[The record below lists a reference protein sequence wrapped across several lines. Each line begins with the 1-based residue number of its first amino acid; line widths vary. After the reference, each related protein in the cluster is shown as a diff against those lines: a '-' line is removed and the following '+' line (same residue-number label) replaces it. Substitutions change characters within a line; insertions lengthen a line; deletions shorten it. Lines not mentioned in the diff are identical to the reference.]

1 MRKPLIID
9 AGGSVLNPPLARSLM
24 AQLAL
29 ELGYIS
35 DVENVLWASMH
46 PDQYA
51 SWEACAIPVQ
61 SISLESSPRTS
72 RRTFMGLTVQ
82 LFPNMDRSFIDI
94 RKKTGEFVGG
104 IKNLHVMET
113 VNA

>member
-1 MRKPLIID
+1 
-9 AGGSVLNPPLARSLM
+9 
-24 AQLAL
+24 
-29 ELGYIS
+29 
-35 DVENVLWASMH
+35 
-46 PDQYA
+46 
-51 SWEACAIPVQ
+51 
-61 SISLESSPRTS
+61 
-72 RRTFMGLTVQ
+72 MGLTVQ